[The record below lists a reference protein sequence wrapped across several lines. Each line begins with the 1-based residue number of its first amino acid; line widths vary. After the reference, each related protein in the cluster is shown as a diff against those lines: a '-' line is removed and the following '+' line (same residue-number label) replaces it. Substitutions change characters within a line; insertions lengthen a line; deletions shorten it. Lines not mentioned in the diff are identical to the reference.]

1 MKSDF
6 KSGDVIVFCNEEFI
20 VIENYGRS
28 GKVKENCD
36 DGNIINNFYWEYH
49 GEKCKLK
56 SN

>member
-1 MKSDF
+1 MKSNF
-6 KSGDVIVFCNEEFI
+6 KSGDIIVFCNEEFI
-20 VIENYGRS
+20 VIENYGSS

-36 DGNIINNFYWEYH
+36 GGNIINNFYWEYQ